1 MARRAGTTSSVDP
14 RTDRRL
20 TFGGRASAT
29 VPPGAPLLSDPVAL
43 SVAADSDLVVSV
55 HLPRRTPATTVHAFP
70 YQDGYAAAGNVTGS
84 ADITPT
90 EVLGKWYFLTG
101 VSVTGG
107 RDSTVV
113 AFGDSITDGAETT
126 RGADRRWPDV
136 LARRFQA
143 DRDLRHLGVVNSGIS
158 GNRLLHDPNP
168 PAGSPAEG
176 YANYFGQAALRR
188 FDRDVLARPGASH
201 VIVLL
206 GVNDL
211 GHPGTSAPESE
222 RVSAQDVIDGHRR
235 LIARAHAHGLL
246 VHGGTITPFKDDT
259 FGFYSPENEA
269 ARQTV
274 NRWIRTS
281 GEYDLSLIHQ
291 TCTRTTRAWRHWR
304 RRSRCACSAEDRC
317 GVTSRRPRSPRTAR
331 TYSTGSASTVRS
343 ASSVSRTISASDPS
357 SWSSHRVIPTPNAV
371 TPACAARVAVRSSTP
386 RSRKPSRIAFDSA
399 ESFHSSRS
407 RSPASVWITERR
419 VRMYSRCPSNTPSAI
434 VRNPCRITAI
444 GPSDGGASAII
455 FATSAGNSSS
465 PTNSTSRLSAKC
477 RKNVRVVSPARAVI
491 CGTVV
496 SANPCSTNRSTAARL
511 SRSRASGSHLPTRP
525 S

>member
-1 MARRAGTTSSVDP
+1 MKRGLAAVAAAALLLCAPQASATPHRSWVGAWGTSPTTVPASDTTAFEDQTLRQVVHLSVGGGGLRVRLSNEFGTQPLVIGEAHVARRAGTTSSVDP

-281 GEYDLSLIHQ
+281 GEYDGYVDF
-291 TCTRTTRAWRHWR
+291 
-304 RRSRCACSAEDRC
+304 DR
-317 GVTSRRPRSPRTAR
+317 
-331 TYSTGSASTVRS
+331 
-343 ASSVSRTISASDPS
+343 
-357 SWSSHRVIPTPNAV
+357 
-371 TPACAARVAVRSSTP
+371 AVRDP
-386 RSRKPSRIAFDSA
+386 AEPDRLLAGYDSGD
-399 ESFHSSRS
+399 HLH
-407 RSPASVWITERR
+407 P
-419 VRMYSRCPSNTPSAI
+419 N
-434 VRNPCRITAI
+434 
-444 GPSDGGASAII
+444 D
-455 FATSAGNSSS
+455 AGMAALAAAV
-465 PTNSTSRLSAKC
+465 PLRLF
-477 RKNVRVVSPARAVI
+477 R
-491 CGTVV
+491 
-496 SANPCSTNRSTAARL
+496 
-511 SRSRASGSHLPTRP
+511 
-525 S
+525 